1 MVKDFI
7 NHSPVFYLKQ
17 MTNQQVKQEL
27 GKTLNK
33 NLKSIGEAILSEN
46 LMGEHIQMKHLI

>member
-1 MVKDFI
+1 
-7 NHSPVFYLKQ
+7 

-46 LMGEHIQMKHLI
+46 LMREPHENEIPNLKTVKTTQ